1 MSRRVGIIGLA
12 LIVLL
17 LVGAV
22 AGGLAWFGPGRPP
35 PGVTMSDLSSVQ
47 QLQDRFNADKG
58 VIRLVVIFSPT

>member
-12 LIVLL
+12 LTVL

-35 PGVTMSDLSSVQ
+35 PGVTMSDLTSVQ
-47 QLQDRFNADKG
+47 QLQDRFNTDKG
-58 VIRLVVIFSPT
+58 TIRLVVIFSPT